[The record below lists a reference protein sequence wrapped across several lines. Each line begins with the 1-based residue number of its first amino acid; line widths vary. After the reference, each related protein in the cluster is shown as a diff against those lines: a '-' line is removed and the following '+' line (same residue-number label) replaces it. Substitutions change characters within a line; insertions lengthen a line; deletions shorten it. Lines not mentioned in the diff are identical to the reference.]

1 MDFNTDLS
9 ELKGKSYLVVVDY
22 AINFFDIT
30 LLPNK
35 ESPTAVTHT
44 KRIFSKPGIPE
55 KVVSD
60 NGSEYIKYIRTSNMT
75 HLVLITQNLM
85 ETSKPFRQ

>member
-9 ELKGKSYLVVVDY
+9 ELKGKSYLVVADY

-44 KRIFSKPGIPE
+44 KRIFSKAW
-55 KVVSD
+55 
-60 NGSEYIKYIRTSNMT
+60 NA
-75 HLVLITQNLM
+75 
-85 ETSKPFRQ
+85 

>member
-44 KRIFSKPGIPE
+44 KRIFSKAW
-55 KVVSD
+55 
-60 NGSEYIKYIRTSNMT
+60 NA
-75 HLVLITQNLM
+75 
-85 ETSKPFRQ
+85 